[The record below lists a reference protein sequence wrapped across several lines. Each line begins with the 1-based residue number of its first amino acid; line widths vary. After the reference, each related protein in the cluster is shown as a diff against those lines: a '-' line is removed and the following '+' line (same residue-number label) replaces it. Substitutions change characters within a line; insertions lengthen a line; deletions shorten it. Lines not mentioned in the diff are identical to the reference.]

1 MLFSLFL
8 LRSFLLCSF
17 FLLCHCLL
25 PPYGT
30 KNQFTY
36 NNRKNLELTG
46 RIVKEAK
53 SSSYTFYRPNTEES
67 FKEIFI
73 DVVLSN
79 AGIVYD
85 DEL

>member
-1 MLFSLFL
+1 
-8 LRSFLLCSF
+8 
-17 FLLCHCLL
+17 LL

-36 NNRKNLELTG
+36 DNRKHLELTG
-46 RIVKEAK
+46 RIIKEAK
-53 SSSYTFYRPNTEES
+53 SNSYTFYRPNTRES

-73 DVVLSN
+73 DVVFSV

-85 DEL
+85 GEL